1 MKAARNILSLFVS
14 LVSALAWQDG
24 TGKLPAMGWNAWNA
38 YECNIN
44 ATLFLDQAQAML
56 DYRLL
61 VCLPIHHMKSSAK
74 QSLTFKIRKPDT
86 NM

>member
-1 MKAARNILSLFVS
+1 MRAAPRILLLFAP
-14 LVSALAWQDG
+14 LVSALVWHDG

-56 DYRLL
+56 DYRFL
-61 VCLPIHHMKSSAK
+61 V
-74 QSLTFKIRKPDT
+74 
-86 NM
+86 